1 MPITVA
7 TTDNVSTLD
16 NCCTKCGFL
25 PLSLPDGTIY
35 WQLCCYCTHVVET
48 IISPQAVL
56 TSSDVFT
63 SWTQTRYKDGRPG
76 TIQFN
81 SDDGFLTMKLTL
93 AINNGLYCC
102 PTDVFTMAPPPT
114 DIALYPY
121 PTPYPS
127 ICRVAQTT
135 PASRL
140 QRSPK
145 YRPTSKSRQLESE
158 LWLLQLGSPG
168 VTMLNALPG
177 NVTGIP
183 ATFDHHPFR
192 FVDFKAQ
199 AGIQKEAAQ
208 CSAICTTKR

>member
-7 TTDNVSTLD
+7 TTGDDSTLD
-16 NCCTKCGFL
+16 DCFTKRGFL

-35 WQLCCYCTHVVET
+35 WQLCFYCTHASEM

-56 TSSDVFT
+56 TSSNVFT
-63 SWTQTRYKDGRPG
+63 SWTQTGYKDGHPG
-76 TIQFN
+76 TIWFDSN
-81 SDDGFLTMKLTL
+81 NGFLTMKLTL
-93 AINNGLYCC
+93 AFDDGLYYC

-114 DIALYPY
+114 DIASYPY
-121 PTPYPS
+121 PTPNPS

-135 PASRL
+135 PASTLRC
-140 QRSPK
+140 SPK

-158 LWLLQLGSPG
+158 LWLLRLGSPG
-168 VTMLNALPG
+168 VTMLNALSG

-183 ATFDHHPFR
+183 AAFDHHPFR

-199 AGIQKEAAQ
+199 AGIQK
-208 CSAICTTKR
+208 